1 MSLKDFLKE
10 KESAIVK
17 NWLES
22 TLASYPQDTAV
33 FLRQKKDR
41 FANPVGHALREGT
54 SAIFKNLL
62 EGFKP
67 DDIGPHLRNII
78 KIKAIQD
85 FSPSQALSFVLVLK
99 KSIRT
104 ELGNKAY
111 RPELNTELVSLDDD
125 IDQIALLA
133 FDIYMQCREQFYE
146 LRVNEMKRSVS
157 GIMGRFSE
165 SGFEMASEPIL
176 DKTESS

>member
-1 MSLKDFLKE
+1 MSLKDFLKK
-10 KESAIVK
+10 KETAIVK
-17 NWLES
+17 KWLES
-22 TLASYPQDTAV
+22 TFSSYPQDTAV
-33 FLRQKKDR
+33 FLGQNKDP

-54 SAIFKNLL
+54 SAIYKNLL
-62 EGFKP
+62 DGFKP
-67 DDIGPHLRNII
+67 EDVRPYLKNII

-85 FSPSQALSFVLVLK
+85 FSPSQALSFVLLLK

-104 ELGNKAY
+104 ELAGE
-111 RPELNTELVSLDDD
+111 PELNAELVSLDNE
-125 IDQIALLA
+125 IDRMALLA
-133 FDIYMQCREQFYE
+133 FDIYMECREQFYE

-165 SGFEMASEPIL
+165 SGFETASEPIL